1 MAFGARQET
10 DGKWR
15 LCLRKGRTV
24 TGTNTCEGRLDF
36 EFASQRRAKACA
48 DELNLLFWDRY
59 KKISDGTQPAPEW
72 AWDMIDCIRK
82 HAICTS
88 P

>member
-15 LCLRKGRTV
+15 LCLRKGRTI
-24 TGTNTCEGRLDF
+24 TGVPTPGGRIHF

-48 DELNLLFWDRY
+48 DELNENFWDRY
-59 KKISDGTQPAPEW
+59 RRLQDGTHPPPEW
-72 AWDMIDCIRK
+72 GEDMINCIRK
-82 HAICTS
+82 HAI
-88 P
+88 

>member
-15 LCLRKGRTV
+15 LCLRKGRTI
-24 TGTNTCEGRLDF
+24 TGTLVDNQRVNF

-48 DELNLLFWDRY
+48 DELNEQFWGRY
-59 KKISDGTQPAPEW
+59 RRLQDGTHPGPDW
-72 AWDMIDCIRK
+72 AWDMINCIRK
-82 HAICTS
+82 HCQ
-88 P
+88 

>member
-15 LCLRKGRTV
+15 LCLRKGRTI
-24 TGTNTCEGRLDF
+24 TGAPTAEGERLDF

-48 DELNLLFWDRY
+48 DELNDNFWDQY
-59 KKISDGTQPAPEW
+59 KLFQNGTTPGPDW
-72 AWDMIDCIRK
+72 AWDMVETIRK
-82 HAICTS
+82 HCK
-88 P
+88 

>member
-24 TGTNTCEGRLDF
+24 SGTIIAGQRESW
-36 EFASQRRAKACA
+36 EFSSQRTAKACA
-48 DELNLLFWDRY
+48 DELNEKFWPQYRKVDSGD
-59 KKISDGTQPAPEW
+59 KPPPDLQFAF
-72 AWDMIDCIRK
+72 DMINCIRK
-82 HAICTS
+82 HAR
-88 P
+88 

>member
-15 LCLRKGRTV
+15 LCLRKGRTIL
-24 TGTNTCEGRLDF
+24 GQGEMNF

-48 DELNLLFWDRY
+48 DELNETFWDRY
-59 KKISDGTQPAPEW
+59 KRFQDGKHFGPDW
-72 AWDMIDCIRK
+72 AWDMIDTIRK
-82 HAICTS
+82 HCL
-88 P
+88 

>member
-15 LCLRKGRTV
+15 LCLRKGRTITGQV
-24 TGTNTCEGRLDF
+24 TPDGRLNF

-48 DELNLLFWDRY
+48 DELNDNFWDRY
-59 KKISDGTQPAPEW
+59 KKFQTGDKPGPDDW
-72 AWDMIDCIRK
+72 AWDMINCIRK
-82 HAICTS
+82 HCL
-88 P
+88 